1 MPLAYL
7 FSRYPV
13 VSQTFC
19 DSEMLAL
26 EAGGRELMVASLNPP
41 TTSFRHERLR
51 DLQAEVVYP
60 PPALVLKAVAIPP
73 AMMALAKEHDSRYG
87 GSFKAGTRARNAA
100 WLAPMLVRRGVRH
113 VHVHF
118 ANRATHTALFL
129 KKAGFT
135 FSFTAHAQDYMVDL
149 GSDDLLRELAREAEF
164 VIAVSDFSRDDLRRR
179 CPDRADVIH
188 RVYNG
193 LDPAAFPACIP
204 GPSGGLRVVSVGRLI
219 EFKGFHHLIDAVG
232 RLRDRQIDVTLDI
245 IGEGPWRDRL
255 TRLVEELG
263 LVSRVHLLGVLSQE
277 AIKVRLSSSDV
288 FALACC
294 IDEKGASDILPTVIM
309 EAMAARLPVVSTQVA
324 GVPEMVISETTGLVV
339 PPDDPGA
346 LAEAL
351 ARLANHP
358 DERARFGR
366 AGRARCESLFAQEMT
381 MPALLRHFDA
391 VTPSPPGG
399 TSTSLLRAPAP
410 AVLVLSAEGTESEWQ
425 TLATMTAQDLSP
437 NPVGVLAAAA
447 ANGDSPPWREYLP
460 DALVLE
466 AAWRAHPQLAERCE
480 HLYASLDGMHGEI
493 FFREARRAVHTSELV
508 RKCRYQRVHAA
519 RSETILWAWL
529 VKHLTGV
536 LTTATVEANPACPRS
551 LLTRL
556 LADFDAASIA
566 DEKVRHACPV
576 ALPDWLALA
585 PPPKRRWGRSA
596 ATPAADHSEFL
607 KFLLG
612 DPTAPHPEDMA
623 SGRASQGEVGHKMG
637 CNLPDA

>member
-26 EAGGRELMVASLNPP
+26 EARGRELVVASLNPP

-51 DLQAEVVYP
+51 DLKAEVLYP
-60 PPALVLKAVAIPP
+60 PPAPVLKAVALPP
-73 AMMALAKEHDSRYG
+73 PMLALAKDHDSQYG

-100 WLAPMLVRRGVRH
+100 WLAPMLARRGVRH

-129 KKAGFT
+129 KKAGIT

-193 LDPAAFPACIP
+193 LDPADFPASHP
-204 GPSGGLRVVSVGRLI
+204 RASGPLRLVSVGRLI
-219 EFKGFHHLIDAVG
+219 EFKGFHHLIEAVG
-232 RLRDRQIDVTLDI
+232 RLRDREIDVTLDI
-245 IGEGPWRDRL
+245 IGDGPWRDRL
-255 TRLVEELG
+255 ARLIEDLG
-263 LVSRVHLLGVLSQE
+263 LASRVHLLGVLSQE
-277 AIKVRLSSSDV
+277 AIKSRLSTSDV
-288 FALACC
+288 FVLACC

-339 PPDDPGA
+339 PPDDSRA

-351 ARLANHP
+351 ARLASHP
-358 DERARFGR
+358 DERVQFGR
-366 AGRARCESLFAQEMT
+366 AGRARCESLFAVDVT
-381 MPALLRHFDA
+381 TPALLRHFDA
-391 VTPSPPGG
+391 VAPSPPGG
-399 TSTSLLRAPAP
+399 TSTAPPRAPAP
-410 AVLVLSAEGTESEWQ
+410 AVLVLSTAGTESEWP
-425 TLATMTAQDLSP
+425 TLATLTARNSSP
-437 NPVGVLAAAA
+437 SPVGVLAAEA
-447 ANGDSPPWREYLP
+447 ANGDTAPWREYLP
-460 DALVLE
+460 DAIVLE
-466 AAWRAHPQLAERCE
+466 AAWRAHPELAARCE
-480 HLYASLDGMHGEI
+480 HLYATLDGIHGET
-493 FFREARRAVHTSELV
+493 FFREARRAVHTAELV
-508 RKCRYQRVHAA
+508 RKRRSQRLHAA

-536 LTTATVEANPACPRS
+536 ATTATVEANPASSRS
-551 LLTRL
+551 LLARL
-556 LADFDAASIA
+556 LADLDAASIA
-566 DEKVRHACPV
+566 DEKLRHACPLS
-576 ALPDWLALA
+576 LPDWLALA
-585 PPPKRRWGRSA
+585 PPPKQRWRRST
-596 ATPAADHSEFL
+596 ATPAADHAAFLEFL
-607 KFLLG
+607 MG
-612 DPTAPHPEDMA
+612 DPSAPPPGGAPGH
-623 SGRASQGEVGHKMG
+623 RVQTGEVGRKVALD
-637 CNLPDA
+637 LPGA